1 MEHKDNQKVKR
12 GEIYL
17 YDFGNNEGSIQNG
30 IRPVLI
36 VQCDEG
42 NQTSTTTVVAA
53 LTTAIK
59 KRFLPSHIILGR
71 NFGLDEPSMVMLEQL
86 KTVNQSDLTEY
97 IGFIDKEQ
105 LLRKINNGLKSAF
118 GLWTKNPR
126 RKGEIR
132 CLCSRCLED
141 YKSNPDYIVRRFDPF
156 AKEKEKCDKCNRMGY
171 EYIVREKQNRFFQKD
186 EGKTDKT

>member
-1 MEHKDNQKVKR
+1 MKSN
-12 GEIYL
+12 GEFCGGKPPTVERKSERL
-17 YDFGNNEGSIQNG
+17 HTAVLEGIA
-30 IRPVLI
+30 VFF
-36 VQCDEG
+36 C
-42 NQTSTTTVVAA
+42 STAFYFLA
-53 LTTAIK
+53 LL
-59 KRFLPSHIILGR
+59 LPLFNI
-71 NFGLDEPSMVMLEQL
+71 FSMVMLEQL

-97 IGFIDKEQ
+97 IGLIDNEQ

-156 AKEKEKCDKCNRMGY
+156 AKEKEKCDKCHRMGF
-171 EYIVREKQNRFFQKD
+171 EYIVREKQNRSFQKD
-186 EGKTDKT
+186 EGKTDKA